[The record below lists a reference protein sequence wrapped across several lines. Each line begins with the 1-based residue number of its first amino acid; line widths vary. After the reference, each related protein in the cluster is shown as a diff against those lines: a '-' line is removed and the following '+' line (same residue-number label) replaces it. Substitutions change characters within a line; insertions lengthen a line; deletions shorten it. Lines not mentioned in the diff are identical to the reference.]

1 MSIPD
6 QSHANPVPIR
16 FQSRAKQM
24 PYQGHSLDQPR
35 INLIHFFAN
44 PGQSMPILANPMPIS
59 GQSVTSYVLNHRT
72 SPLYGMVPSPLGGWI
87 KANSPVIDW
96 QVIGTGPNPF
106 QSMPILTNPVPISGQ
121 SVPVHANQRS
131 IFTKTKVVNCPICAN
146 PSKSNANPGQ
156 SNANFM
162 LLLRPFVPLT

>member
-1 MSIPD
+1 M
-6 QSHANPVPIR
+6 PIR

-96 QVIGTGPNPF
+96 QVVGTGPNPLQSWQIQWQF
-106 QSMPILTNPVPISGQ
+106 QANPCQPMPIHVNPCQSMCQSQVNFSQKESLSIVQFELILTNPKPIL
-121 SVPVHANQRS
+121 
-131 IFTKTKVVNCPICAN
+131 AN
-146 PSKSNANPGQ
+146 PMPIPSHYWGHS
-156 SNANFM
+156 
-162 LLLRPFVPLT
+162 RT